1 MQCALYPFWRVP
13 NWLNVSF
20 MNFNT
25 AKAHFWLLVSQ
36 YFRKYFRNYF
46 QTYFRNYFRNYF
58 QKSFQ
63 IYSLFFECQLR
74 RARQAS
80 CAFPFLAGAWRIQR
94 SFFFLVLIQRNT
106 FWLPIRFLFMFLGL
120 FPELSPKLFP
130 EWFPKLFP
138 KLFPNLFPKLL
149 ANLFPK
155 FCQHY
160 LFFFHEF
167 Y

>member
-1 MQCALYPFWRVP
+1 
-13 NWLNVSF
+13 

-94 SFFFLVLIQRNT
+94 SFFFSSNT
-106 FWLPIRFLFMFLGL
+106 AKHFLA
-120 FPELSPKLFP
+120 
-130 EWFPKLFP
+130 
-138 KLFPNLFPKLL
+138 PNKVSL
-149 ANLFPK
+149 
-155 FCQHY
+155 HVSGIVSGIIS
-160 LFFFHEF
+160 EIIS
-167 Y
+167 